1 VLNFLYGKV
10 RGATRVK
17 HTIGIILSAVIFLAT
32 TGLSAAEERK
42 VVFDLRS
49 GDPARIEA
57 RLVEDI
63 KYMTRHYRER
73 NIEFKAVV
81 VISGRAYKYFIEDL
95 ANSPYK
101 DEVELIE
108 VQNKF
113 RPIFKELNDD
123 YGVTFE
129 MCEVGMSD
137 RNIKPESLYSYVN
150 SDKLQAVYLVDW
162 QNAGY
167 AYVPVN

>member
-1 VLNFLYGKV
+1 MNIAKAVLSGL
-10 RGATRVK
+10 
-17 HTIGIILSAVIFLAT
+17 IFLAL
-32 TGLSAAEERK
+32 TGTSLAEERK
-42 VVFDLRS
+42 VVFDLRA
-49 GDPARIEA
+49 GDPARIDA
-57 RLVEDI
+57 RLVGDI
-63 KYMTRHYRER
+63 KYMADHYKKR

-95 ANSPYK
+95 ENSPYK
-101 DEVELIE
+101 DDEELVELQE
-108 VQNKF
+108 KY
-113 RPIFKELNDD
+113 RPIFAELNSD

-137 RNIKPESLYSYVN
+137 RNIKSESLYSYVT

>member
-1 VLNFLYGKV
+1 MLEYSYSADHGVRPMSIAKVFLSGLLFLVL
-10 RGATRVK
+10 
-17 HTIGIILSAVIFLAT
+17 
-32 TGLSAAEERK
+32 TGLSTADERK

-57 RLVEDI
+57 RLVSDI
-63 KYMTRHYRER
+63 KYIKNHYAER
-73 NIEFKAVV
+73 NIDFKAVV

-95 ANSPYK
+95 ENSPYK
-101 DEVELIE
+101 DDEELVEI
-108 VQNKF
+108 QNKF

-123 YGVTFE
+123 FGVTFE

-137 RNIKPESLYSYVN
+137 RNIKAESLYSYVK
-150 SDKLQAVYLVDW
+150 SDKLQAVYLIDW

>member
-1 VLNFLYGKV
+1 MNIARVL
-10 RGATRVK
+10 
-17 HTIGIILSAVIFLAT
+17 LSGLIFFAL
-32 TGLSAAEERK
+32 TGTALAEERK

-63 KYMTRHYRER
+63 KYMTNHYRER
-73 NIEFKAVV
+73 DIEFKAVV

-95 ANSPYK
+95 ENSPYK
-101 DEVELIE
+101 DETELVEL
-108 VQNKF
+108 QSKF
-113 RPIFKELNDD
+113 RPIFEELNED

-137 RNIKPESLYSYVN
+137 RNIEPETLYSYVN